1 MIEMRNKIWLFMRT
15 LSKII
20 FKVTDQK
27 NVRLD
32 VFNQKAT
39 ELIDKNRISL

>member
-1 MIEMRNKIWLFMRT
+1 MRT

-27 NVRLD
+27 NVGQSL
-32 VFNQKAT
+32 FNQKAT
-39 ELIDKNRISL
+39 DLIDKSRINL